1 MTGLFNRS
9 KSEQWL
15 PQHQGGSSKR
25 SDLDDCFK
33 SKFPEFELNQT
44 KLRSS
49 HGLSFNGRSF
59 RPVSLKHVIT
69 DNSETPSD
77 MFVEE
82 HNKHL
87 CENQF
92 KTANQIQTNMNL
104 KQHSIEATE
113 VEDELFNLITTN
125 IINNRYR

>member
-1 MTGLFNRS
+1 
-9 KSEQWL
+9 
-15 PQHQGGSSKR
+15 
-25 SDLDDCFK
+25 LDDCFK
-33 SKFPEFELNQT
+33 SKFPEFELNPT

-49 HGLSFNGRSF
+49 HGLSFNERSF

-113 VEDELFNLITTN
+113 VENELFNLITTN